1 MKKIPTLFV
10 RPYLAEGNHTV
21 APIVTPGL
29 EWVLAGEGVATLKWD
44 GTAVYYDGTSWYK
57 RYDAKKGKKPPEGSI
72 PCQEAPDPSTSH
84 WPHWAPISWNDN
96 SDTYIKEAIKN
107 SSYDGLEPYYNV
119 YHYGFEPYYGVGTY
133 EAIGPK
139 IQGNPY
145 ALQSHILRK
154 HGALQIPDFPRD
166 FDGMREYLKH
176 HYMEGVVFW
185 KDGEPQC
192 KIKRTDFGFDW
203 PVKEDK

>member
-21 APIVTPGL
+21 APIVTQGL
-29 EWVLAGEGVATLKWD
+29 EWVLEGEGVATLKWD
-44 GTAVYYDGTSWYK
+44 GTAVYYDGKKWYK
-57 RYDAKKGKKPPEGSI
+57 RYDAKKGKQPPEGSI
-72 PCQEAPDPSTSH
+72 PCQEAPDPVTGH
-84 WPHWAPISWNDN
+84 WPHWTPVKR
-96 SDTYIKEAIKN
+96 SDPSDQYICEAIDN
-107 SSYDGLEPYYNV
+107 TTVFFTIIPFSC
-119 YHYGFEPYYGVGTY
+119 VGTY

-139 IQGNPY
+139 IQANQY
-145 ALQSHILRK
+145 NLQSHILRK

-185 KDGEPQC
+185 KDGEPKC
-192 KIKRTDFGFDW
+192 KIKRTDFGLDW
-203 PVKEDK
+203 PIKEGK